1 MEERGQEAGAAKRE
15 ARARAAERLAAMTPE
30 QLRAS
35 SDAIARSV
43 LSSPQYRTAETVFLY
58 VSVGREPDT
67 RRILRQALED
77 GKKVYVPKCG
87 APPEMRALRL
97 KSPGELIP
105 GRMGIPEPPEG
116 EEAER
121 VDLALVPC
129 VSASQDGRRLG
140 HGGGYYDRFLGKC
153 GTYSMCLCHRA
164 LLDGGIPVTPLDI
177 PVDEVV
183 TGEES
188 LFPEGGASGS

>member
-1 MEERGQEAGAAKRE
+1 MEERWQEAGAAKRE
-15 ARARAAERLAAMTPE
+15 ARARAAERLASMTPE

-35 SDAIARSV
+35 SEAIARSV
-43 LSSPQYRTAETVFLY
+43 LSSPRYRAAETVFLY

-67 RRILRQALED
+67 RGILRQALED
-77 GKKVYVPKCG
+77 GKRVYVPKCG

-97 KSPGELIP
+97 RSMEELGP

-121 VDLALVPC
+121 IDLAVVPC
-129 VSASQDGRRLG
+129 VSASPDGRRLG

-153 GTYSMCLCHRA
+153 VTYSMCLCHRP
-164 LLDGGIPVTPLDI
+164 LLDAGIQVTPLDVS
-177 PVDEVV
+177 VDEIV
-183 TGEES
+183 TGEETPPGKS
-188 LFPEGGASGS
+188 RPEP